1 MKRLVGFLLVLA
13 VPLLAGPENG
23 SIKLWVQLVHA
34 TQSAA
39 VQPANWKP
47 IGPELSKRLT
57 DVFRWRDYYEVA
69 RQEISV
75 EPGKITKASLSKDR
89 EVVVTFKSPT
99 EMIVRLYRQG
109 TMVRK
114 TERSLNQKMTIMGG
128 DANDREAWFV
138 VVRRDK
144 PATQ

>member
-1 MKRLVGFLLVLA
+1 MKSVVGILLALS
-13 VPLLAGPENG
+13 VPLVAGPENT
-23 SIKLWVQLVHA
+23 SLKLWVQLVHA
-34 TQSAA
+34 TQAAA

-47 IGPELSKRLT
+47 IGADLNKRLT

-99 EMIVRLYRQG
+99 ELVVRLYRHG
-109 TMVRK
+109 EMVRK
-114 TERSLNQKMTIMGG
+114 AERGLNQKMTIMGG
-128 DANDREAWFV
+128 DANEREAWFV
-138 VVRRDK
+138 IVRPDK
-144 PATQ
+144 PQLQ